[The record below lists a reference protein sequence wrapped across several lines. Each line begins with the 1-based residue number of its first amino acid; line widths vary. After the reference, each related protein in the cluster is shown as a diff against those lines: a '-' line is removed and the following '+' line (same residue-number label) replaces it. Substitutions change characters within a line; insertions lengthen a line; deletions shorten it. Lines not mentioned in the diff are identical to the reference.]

1 MIDEAILAA
10 MHRSFGNAIKKI
22 WMPRL
27 SRSLTFRE
35 PNVGEQKTFSKI
47 VLANPDSHSIVY
59 GASLALIKK
68 LALDRDFSGIQ
79 LNEMERIVILANLF
93 STNFLTKQIA
103 VTCPNKECGHKF
115 VQTIKHGELLRN
127 LDGIDAS
134 DYVYENVT
142 PIGRVKAYINY
153 PSTKKYLEFLEYIED
168 RQSASRLNGAAENA
182 TDRYEQLD
190 HAFDD
195 ISPNSANPI
204 SSSNKQDGK
213 IAAMIER
220 RKAKLKSSATPKAAG
235 NIDLG
240 QLNARYVGLNSVDL
254 YIRRLE
260 WKVNGDDT
268 DYEVTF
274 DDSINFEE
282 TERIL
287 GGFPAA
293 FFTDSNGETITEAI
307 ANELYRRVN
316 STVPTVKCPKCGLD
330 ITKDVNLYD
339 FFTVG

>member
-10 MHRSFGNAIKKI
+10 MHRSFGNAIKRI
-22 WMPRL
+22 WIPRL
-27 SRSLTFRE
+27 SRNLTFRE

-47 VLANPDSHSIVY
+47 ILANSESHSIVY
-59 GASLALIKK
+59 GATLALIKK
-68 LALDRDFSGIQ
+68 LALDKDFQSIR

-103 VTCPNKECGHKF
+103 VTCPNKDCKHQF
-115 VQTIKHGELLRN
+115 IQTIKHGELLRN
-127 LDGIDAS
+127 LDKIVTT

-142 PIGRVKAYINY
+142 EIGTLRAYINY
-153 PSTKKYLEFLEYIED
+153 PSTKKYLEFLEFVED
-168 RQSASRLNGAAENA
+168 KKIA
-182 TDRYEQLD
+182 TSSKHVDESSMDKYEQLD

-195 ISPNSANPI
+195 ISPNSSNPI

-213 IAAMIER
+213 IAAMIEM
-220 RKAKLKSSATPKAAG
+220 RKAKLKSASSSKAAG
-235 NIDLG
+235 NIDLS
-240 QLNARYVGLNSVDL
+240 QLNARFIGLNSVDL
-254 YIRRLE
+254 YIRKIE

-274 DDSINFEE
+274 DDSITFEE

-293 FFTDSNGETITEAI
+293 FFTDANGQTLTEVI
-307 ANELYRRVN
+307 ANELYSRVN
-316 STVPTVKCPKCGLD
+316 RTVPTVKCPKCGLD

-339 FFTVG
+339 FFTAG